1 MKTWMWNL
9 RYFLLGF
16 IPTLCLFG
24 LVGGILT
31 VWLRSA
37 AALMPETPS
46 LTLERAENGW
56 TVTAFGE
63 EHTLSLPGQRLE
75 AAVSRFPTLVPREL
89 RLAAWG
95 ADEIFGENWQEY
107 LEEKLPQ

>member
-24 LVGGILT
+24 LIGGILT

-63 EHTLSLPGQRLE
+63 EHILSLPGQRLE

-107 LEEKLPQ
+107 LEKKLPQ

>member
-63 EHTLSLPGQRLE
+63 
-75 AAVSRFPTLVPREL
+75 
-89 RLAAWG
+89 
-95 ADEIFGENWQEY
+95 
-107 LEEKLPQ
+107 